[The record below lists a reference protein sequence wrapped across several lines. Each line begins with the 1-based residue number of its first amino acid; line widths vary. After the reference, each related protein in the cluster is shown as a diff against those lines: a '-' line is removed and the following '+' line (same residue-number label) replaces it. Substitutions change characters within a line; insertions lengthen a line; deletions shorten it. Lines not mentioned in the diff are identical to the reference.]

1 MRESIEVYEVNRM
14 NKLLTLNINCSLG
27 RFCLSAEPEES
38 LLAFSTNIVTGK
50 LNLYNLANLQQEL
63 QLHAHNSPIILM
75 CFNQCGTLLATA
87 SCKVLKNVMSRK

>member
-14 NKLLTLNINCSLG
+14 HKLLTLSVDCSLG

-38 LLAFSTNIVTGK
+38 LLAFSTDIITGT
-50 LNLYNLANLQQEL
+50 LNLYNLANLHQEL

-75 CFNQCGTLLATA
+75 CFNQLGTLLATT
-87 SCKVLKNVMSRK
+87 SCKV